1 INPLIIEKGNIVNTI
16 HSFPTHQTFFSSS
29 NKLELSD
36 IPFITNKHKP
46 VRSEAL
52 AYYREVAKRNELKI
66 NAYEEVTFAEK
77 KGDIFFI
84 KTIDKFGDEK
94 KYKSNFLVV
103 ATGYHDQ
110 PNLLNVTGSS
120 LQHVKHNLF
129 NNLLLSNHDLI
140 ALFMIYSL
148 IIIVLYFLNNHFIYL
163 VILLDHFLS
172 INKATYILLN
182 FFRQL
187 LLLINYN
194 TVGFLYTT

>member
-1 INPLIIEKGNIVNTI
+1 MIYEEVIIIGCGPCGMSTALELKKRGINPLIIEKGNIVNTI

-94 KYKSNFLVV
+94 KIQK
-103 ATGYHDQ
+103 
-110 PNLLNVTGSS
+110 
-120 LQHVKHNLF
+120 
-129 NNLLLSNHDLI
+129 
-140 ALFMIYSL
+140 
-148 IIIVLYFLNNHFIYL
+148 
-163 VILLDHFLS
+163 
-172 INKATYILLN
+172 
-182 FFRQL
+182 
-187 LLLINYN
+187 
-194 TVGFLYTT
+194 